1 MSIIDQHISGCI
13 RCGNTWTTYVGM
25 STNTFGM
32 TEEQAQEHMRS
43 FWENYSPYSL
53 KMSDSPY
60 LCPACGSL
68 EVEFRNYRWSS
79 VGGEENPLLDGK
91 INTNPPDQIADAL
104 LTPMLEE
111 REQVANAVI
120 PEFKKREMLVKLEGK
135 IAEINS
141 SSMRDSEA
149 FAKYYGPAMGYYV
162 TQFKQD
168 LALIM
173 GRYRDNHLAF
183 ATFTDPN
190 NFFDDHE
197 IYLQIE
203 DKKRFL
209 QCLFFEVL
217 LDQALYTSGFRPK
230 KEGGCLYGTVK
241 VVHILAAAGAMVN
254 PYFLLLAASRWADNT
269 DEADEDFEQLCWLFE
284 RELRRTMK
292 GLQRDYLRWPKSS
305 RYGER
310 EWPLRGWPNPHD
322 VKQDDVERTMPYKGN
337 LGDLMRTGYFSNRQD
352 FAKHEM
358 FSKWIT
364 SIDRSIVRSR
374 ALDK

>member
-1 MSIIDQHISGCI
+1 MTIIDKHISGCI
-13 RCGNTWTTYVGM
+13 RCGFNWTTHVGM

-32 TEEQAQEHMRS
+32 SEEQAQDHIRS
-43 FWENYSPYSL
+43 FWEDHSPYSL
-53 KMSDSPY
+53 KTSDSPY
-60 LCPACGSL
+60 LCPDCGSL
-68 EVEFRNYRWSS
+68 EVEFRNCNYWS
-79 VGGEENPLLDGK
+79 VDGEDNPLLDGR
-91 INTNPPDQIADAL
+91 INTNPPDQVADAFI
-104 LTPMLEE
+104 TPMLEE
-111 REQVANAVI
+111 LEQVSSAVI
-120 PEFKKREMLVKLEGK
+120 PEIKKTEIIAELKGR
-135 IAEINS
+135 IAEINA

-149 FAKYYGPAMGYYV
+149 FAKYDGPAMGYYV
-162 TQFKQD
+162 TQFRQD

-254 PYFLLLAASRWADNT
+254 PYFLLLAASRWAEDSE
-269 DEADEDFEQLCWLFE
+269 EADEDFEKLCWLFE
-284 RELRRTMK
+284 REVRRTLK
-292 GLQRDYLRWPKSS
+292 GLWWELYSKGSSSPYFRDQ
-305 RYGER
+305 
-310 EWPLRGWPNPHD
+310 EWPRPFRHNL
-322 VKQDDVERTMPYKGN
+322 VQDDMARLMRYH
-337 LGDLMRTGYFSNRQD
+337 GDVDDLLRTGYFSGRQD
-352 FAKHEM
+352 FANREVFAEWVSIMDHT
-358 FSKWIT
+358 IT
-364 SIDRSIVRSR
+364 DRVQ
-374 ALDK
+374 DPH